1 MKLSRAEF
9 DAYYAAGTLKIAF
22 IGMSNIGK
30 SYTAMRLATKYDF
43 SLIEVDKIIWENLGH
58 DSMDAFAQWQGH
70 PHTDGYAERERHS
83 IALETDA
90 TRKALKTPK
99 RNPIID
105 TTGSVI
111 YTDDDVLKLL
121 RQNYYVVYI
130 EAMKDHVERLKVQY
144 FKHPKPLIWAGHY
157 EKLEGK
163 TETESILDCYPKL
176 LSSRAKAY
184 RQLADITLPSTFILN
199 LEISVEDIFEA
210 LKPTVK

>member
-9 DAYYAAGTLKIAF
+9 DARYAAGTLKVAF

-58 DSMDAFAQWQGH
+58 DSMDDFAQWQGH
-70 PHTDGYAERERHS
+70 PYTEGYAEREKHS

-90 TRKALKTPK
+90 TRRALKTSK
-99 RNPIID
+99 RNPMID

-111 YTDDDVLKLL
+111 YTDEDVLKSL
-121 RQNYYVVYI
+121 QSDYYVVYI
-130 EAMKDHVERLKVQY
+130 EAMEDHLERLKTQY
-144 FKHPKPLIWAGHY
+144 FKQPKPLVWAGHY
-157 EKLEGK
+157 KKIAGL
-163 TETESILDCYPKL
+163 TETESILEAYPKL

-184 RQLADITLPSTFILN
+184 ARQANVTLPSTLILN
-199 LEISVEDIFEA
+199 PDVNIDDIFEA
-210 LKPTVK
+210 LKPAF

>member
-9 DAYYAAGTLKIAF
+9 DARYAAGKLKVAF

-70 PHTDGYAERERHS
+70 PYTDGYAEREKHS
-83 IALETDA
+83 IDLESEA
-90 TRKALKTPK
+90 TRKALETAE
-99 RNPIID
+99 RNPMID

-111 YTDDDVLKLL
+111 YTDSDVLETL
-121 RQNYYVVYI
+121 RDSYYVVYI
-130 EAMKDHVERLKVQY
+130 EAMEDHLKRLKVQY
-144 FKHPKPLIWAGHY
+144 FKQPKPLVWAGHY
-157 EKLEGK
+157 EKIKGK
-163 TETESILDCYPKL
+163 TQTESILECYPKL

-184 RQLADITLPSTFILN
+184 AKHADTTLPSTMILN
-199 LEISVEDIFEA
+199 PDVSIEDIFEA
-210 LKPTVK
+210 LKPAL

>member
-9 DAYYAAGTLKIAF
+9 EARYAAGTLKLAF

-58 DSMDAFAQWQGH
+58 DSMDAFADWQGH
-70 PHTDGYAERERHS
+70 PYTDGYAEREKHS

-90 TRKALKTPK
+90 TRKALKTTK
-99 RNPIID
+99 RNPMID

-111 YTDDDVLKLL
+111 YTDDDVLSLL
-121 RQNYYVVYI
+121 KQNYYVVYI
-130 EAMKDHVERLKVQY
+130 EAMEDHLERLKVQY
-144 FKHPKPLIWAGHY
+144 FKQPKPLVWAGHY
-157 EKLEGK
+157 KKLEGK

-176 LSSRAKAY
+176 LTSRGKAY
-184 RQLADITLPSTFILN
+184 AQQADITLPSTMILN
-199 LEISVEDIFEA
+199 PHVSIEDIFEA
-210 LKPTVK
+210 LKPALQ